1 MRYIYLIQSLDDGF
15 YKIGLSKH
23 PNKRLNQLQT
33 GNSLKLK
40 LVEIYQS
47 EFANLIEKTLQRK
60 YSYLRMEGE
69 WFNLT
74 LDIEL
79 SFLDECKKI
88 EENIKIL
95 KESGNYFI

>member
-33 GNSLKLK
+33 GNSSKLK

-69 WFNLT
+69 
-74 LDIEL
+74 
-79 SFLDECKKI
+79 
-88 EENIKIL
+88 
-95 KESGNYFI
+95 